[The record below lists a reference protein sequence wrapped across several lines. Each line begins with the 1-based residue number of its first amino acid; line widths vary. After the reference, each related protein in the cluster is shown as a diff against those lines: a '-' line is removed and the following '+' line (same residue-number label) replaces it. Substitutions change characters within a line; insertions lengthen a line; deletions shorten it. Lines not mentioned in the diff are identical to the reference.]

1 MDMQQQDPARLDPA
15 RLDGD
20 LVWSEYQLGIEPQ
33 TSFKVT

>member
-1 MDMQQQDPARLDPA
+1 MQQQDPARLDLA

-20 LVWSEYQLGIEPQ
+20 LVWSESRLAIEPQ